1 MGNSLVAYTPSQ
13 IQTFDSCLADL
24 PEYKHVKGLGSTR
37 FMKVSCAIYKNEKVV
52 LKIFVLPPE
61 KILDIQYYKNK
72 IKNQAKSV
80 NICSNCLSYEQN
92 VKDGGKVAVLMR
104 QYIHSNLY
112 DRLSTRPYLSNL
124 ERKWL
129 AFQLICAL
137 NQMAK
142 YGICHGDI
150 KSENVLVTSWNWL
163 LLTDFAPY
171 KPVDLPFDNPAFFN
185 YFYDT
190 SRRRTCYIAPER
202 FKEQVNER
210 SELKPESDIFSVG
223 CVIAELF
230 SDGRRLFDLPQLLNY
245 KAGTYSPEESLREM
259 LPDENIRNLVS
270 DMIQLD
276 PAKRKSA
283 DEYLIMCKKNKIFP
297 SVFYEVLKGYVGQ
310 FCNSPHI
317 TADQVIQTINKNK
330 IKLLE
335 KAKNI
340 KEGSVI
346 ASIITPLLL
355 SCVRKLKFMS
365 NKLHILGLIRD
376 FSIHLSD
383 TVIMERVLPYV
394 IKMIKDEKG
403 KMDLVC
409 SKALETLSACLNNVN
424 SITAVDTGVFADYIF
439 DVIKEF
445 DGASVI
451 LRQSLNKNLTFIAKR
466 IILLLD
472 RSLADENDSK
482 INKQTLHEQINKI
495 IVNVKSKVQ
504 TAMSDNESSTR
515 LILLLHCMS
524 DLCQI
529 FARQKGDDLL
539 LSHMITVLNDKQN
552 WQLRSAFFS
561 TVTPVCSRLGLHS
574 ISSFLKPLLAQG
586 LHDTEIFVISNTLKS
601 ITDLVSVGLV
611 PKQVVLDLVEQNVA
625 YLSHPCDWIR
635 YNMVGFVSACASFLT
650 SIDSHCFLKP
660 IIKPFLNRS
669 SVQIDNTKFF
679 ISALNKNLRSDVYSL
694 VCSANDVSEFF
705 NNLEF
710 SLRNNPINVVRSSD
724 PLEKNLRNKDLSKHE
739 KTCLLKLKKHI
750 EIKRQSLNQYDEETN
765 FGIIDLIEYHTRK
778 KKNLRR
784 HADLP
789 RQVEAPCQPSRKIQN
804 ETINP
809 ALNEDWNKMFGNQT
823 YTKQKSSQSPVVT
836 MNDLKEKTNDESTKK
851 IKIENKPAFFHNQC
865 MQKMRSLVQHKRDI
879 QKKKLTNLHLQNI
892 SQRKSKYDIKSQ
904 WKPKGMLVT
913 RMNEHK
919 GSINRLQV
927 SPGEDCFATVS
938 SDRSLKVWQVSEQ
951 NHQHMVNRS
960 RATCSQFKG
969 ALTCLSFCNDDE
981 LMCYSEDGNLHHI
994 NVNRMMTKVDERPE
1008 FDLKARNP
1016 VLRKH
1021 QIDKANDGVITDMTA
1036 ISHTNLVMYVTSHGK
1051 IIALD
1056 TRAHEPAYVLHQD
1069 IYKGCPTSLCSDS
1082 GHNWLCTGT
1091 TYGVHVCWD
1100 LRFRLPISYF
1110 NHPSKA
1116 RVRRLIANPQS
1127 RSSIISTVSGN
1138 NEVTVW
1144 DIAAGTPDITLWGSN
1159 APVLSLTEKSRDSVN
1174 GLTAYVTDNDIRII
1188 TGGTDGRLRFW
1199 NLRNTED
1206 CEIISGA
1213 ERHHNIKYK
1222 YKVFYD
1228 QKLVDGTQVIHETIN
1243 KERRQSVDGSG
1254 LGESGKIEPWDNN
1267 IPVYSSQVIT
1277 NVALY
1282 NNTQPLLITTNSTG
1296 VVDVWK

>member
-37 FMKVSCAIYKNEKVV
+37 FMKVSCAIYKSEKVV

-61 KILDIQYYKNK
+61 KFLDLQYYKNK
-72 IKNQAKSV
+72 IRIQAKSV
-80 NICSNCLSYEQN
+80 NVCSNCLSFEQN
-92 VKDGGKVAVLMR
+92 VKDGAKVAVLMR

-124 ERKWL
+124 EKKWL

-142 YGICHGDI
+142 YGVCHGDI

-171 KPVDLPFDNPAFFN
+171 KPVDLPFNNPAFFN

-245 KAGTYSPEESLREM
+245 KAGTYSPEESLKEM
-259 LPDENIRNLVS
+259 LPDENIRQLVS

-276 PAKRKSA
+276 PSKRRSA

-310 FCNSPHI
+310 FCNTPHI
-317 TADQVIQTINKNK
+317 TADQVIQTITKNK
-330 IKLLE
+330 KSLLDR
-335 KAKNI
+335 AKNI
-340 KEGSVI
+340 KESIVI

-355 SCVRKLKFMS
+355 SCIRKLKFMS
-365 NKLHILGLIRD
+365 NKLHVLELIRD
-376 FSIHLSD
+376 ISIHLTD
-383 TVIMERVLPYV
+383 AVLMERVLPYI
-394 IKMIKDEKG
+394 IKMIKDENN
-403 KMDLVC
+403 KMDVVC
-409 SKALETLSACLNNVN
+409 SKALETLSVCLNNVN
-424 SITAVDTGVFADYIF
+424 SITAVDTGVFVDYIF
-439 DVIKEF
+439 DVIKDF
-445 DGASVI
+445 DRSSLI
-451 LRQSLNKNLTFIAKR
+451 LKQSLNKNLTFIAKR

-472 RSLADENDSK
+472 RSLADEKKTNR
-482 INKQTLHEQINKI
+482 QTLHEQIDKI

-504 TAMSDNESSTR
+504 TAMSDSESSTR
-515 LILLLHCMS
+515 LILLLHCMT

-529 FARQKGDDLL
+529 FARQKGDDLM

-574 ISSFLKPLLAQG
+574 ISTFLKPLLAQG

-625 YLSHPCDWIR
+625 YLSHPCDWVR
-635 YNMVGFVSACASFLT
+635 YNMVGFVSACANFLS

-669 SVQIDNTKFF
+669 SVQINITKFL

-694 VCSANDVSEFF
+694 VCSANDVSDFF

-710 SLRNNPINVVRSSD
+710 SLRNNPINAVRSSD
-724 PLEKNLRNKDLSKHE
+724 PLEKNLRNKDISKHE

-750 EIKRQSLNQYDEETN
+750 EIRRQSLNQYDNETSV
-765 FGIIDLIEYHTRK
+765 GTLDLIEYHNK
-778 KKNLRR
+778 SKKNLRR

-789 RQVEAPCQPSRKIQN
+789 KKVEALNQPGRKIQN
-804 ETINP
+804 ESNVSGM
-809 ALNEDWNKMFGNQT
+809 NEDWNKTFAKPKVSQT
-823 YTKQKSSQSPVVT
+823 PAVS
-836 MNDLKEKTNDESTKK
+836 MNDLMVKTNDEQTKK
-851 IKIENKPAFFHNQC
+851 IKVENKSVFYNQC
-865 MQKMRSLVQHKRDI
+865 MQRMRSLVQHKRES
-879 QKKKLTNLHLQNI
+879 QKEKLRNQHMQSIT
-892 SQRKSKYDIKSQ
+892 QRESKYVIKSQ
-904 WKPKGMLVT
+904 WKPKGVLVT

-919 GSINRLQV
+919 GSINQLQV

-951 NHQHMVNRS
+951 SHQQMVNRS
-960 RATCSQFKG
+960 RATCSEFKG
-969 ALTCLSFCNDDE
+969 ALTCLTFCNDQE
-981 LMCYSEDGNLHHI
+981 VLCYSEDGQVHHI
-994 NVNRMMTKVDERPE
+994 NVNRMMSKVDERPE
-1008 FDLKARNP
+1008 FDLNARKP
-1016 VLRKH
+1016 ILRRH
-1021 QIDKANDGVITDMTA
+1021 QIDKANDGVVTDMTA
-1036 ISHTNLVMYVTSHGK
+1036 ISYTNIVMYVTSHGK
-1051 IIALD
+1051 IVALD
-1056 TRAHEPAYVLHQD
+1056 TRASKPAYVLHQD
-1069 IYKGCPTSLCSDS
+1069 IYKGCPTSLCSDF

-1110 NHPSKA
+1110 NHQSKA
-1116 RVRRLIANPQS
+1116 RVRRLITNPNS

-1144 DIAAGTPDITLWGSN
+1144 DIATGTPDITLWGSN
-1159 APVLSLTEKSRDSVN
+1159 APVLSLTEKSKDSVN
-1174 GLTAYVTDNDIRII
+1174 GLSAYVANDDLQIV

-1213 ERHHNIKYK
+1213 ERHHNVKYNF
-1222 YKVFYD
+1222 KVFYD
-1228 QKLVDGTQVIHETIN
+1228 QKLVDGTQVIHETIS

-1254 LGESGKIEPWDNN
+1254 LGNSGKVESGDNN

-1277 NVALY
+1277 NVELY